1 MPKIKVNNPPSVELC
16 DNNSSDFLQG
26 FDLSKIIVLV
36 LIVLILLLGYF
47 MFKLYQKMTKSSE
60 EVVLLKQVIGKQ
72 SEMLSGITNM
82 AFIPPY
88 PTEEPKKEPVET
100 QTETETKEVSRNNT
114 LEPVI
119 EEVTEEKSDLNEID
133 EVNN

>member
-1 MPKIKVNNPPSVELC
+1 MPKIKANNPPSVELC
-16 DNNSSDFLQG
+16 DNKGSDFLEG
-26 FDLSKIIVLV
+26 FDLSKLIVLV
-36 LIVLILLLGYF
+36 LLVLILLLGYF

-82 AFIPPY
+82 AFTPPH
-88 PTEEPKKEPVET
+88 PVEEPEKEQVET
-100 QTETETKEVSRNNT
+100 QTETKEVPRDNT

-119 EEVTEEKSDLNEID
+119 EEVAEEEKSDLNEID